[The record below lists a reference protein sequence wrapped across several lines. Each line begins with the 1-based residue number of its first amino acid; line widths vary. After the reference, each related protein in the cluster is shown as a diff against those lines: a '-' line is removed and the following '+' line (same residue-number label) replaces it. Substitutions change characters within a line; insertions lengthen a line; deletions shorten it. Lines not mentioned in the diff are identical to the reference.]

1 MFCPDSNGEHD
12 AQLVQI
18 FYKSGRNELDT
29 FHNTYQK
36 DLVSAGIVKTGM
48 WLTTREQEIILAH
61 LEFINF
67 FRLPETIY
75 AQPNVVI
82 SPDQGAQWLR
92 VKYKEKDKTVIW
104 YYPLPADR
112 FDNYDY
118 RLESTRDLLRVI
130 IESKPEYKALPPV
143 KGGYQ

>member
-1 MFCPDSNGEHD
+1 M
-12 AQLVQI
+12 
-18 FYKSGRNELDT
+18 
-29 FHNTYQK
+29 
-36 DLVSAGIVKTGM
+36 SAGIVKTGM

-112 FDNYDY
+112 FTTTTIIAWKV
-118 RLESTRDLLRVI
+118 RRDLLRVI